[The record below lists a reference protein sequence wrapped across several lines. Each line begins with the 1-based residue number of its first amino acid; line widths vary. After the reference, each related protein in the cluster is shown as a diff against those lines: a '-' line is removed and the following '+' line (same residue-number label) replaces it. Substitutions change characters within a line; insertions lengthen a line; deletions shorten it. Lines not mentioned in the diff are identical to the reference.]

1 MQTTLSVA
9 LDLLAAAAAPDGTR
23 RAFHLDT
30 IAVSATG
37 TAHPGNGPRSPEN
50 AAVPQILELL
60 SHCLSPTTPGSG
72 SPTLAAELPHLVTGM
87 FRTVFEFASPD
98 SDQPYPTAALLYER
112 ITRAGDRSLEPGWRA
127 RAKERLAKD
136 VERCRGEA
144 PAPTKRQAMPTS
156 ASPGAPA
163 SSAPSHQDPSR
174 SRAVFKSSFRR
185 RSRIGWSRSGRP

>member
-72 SPTLAAELPHLVTGM
+72 SPTLAAELPTSSPACSAPSSSSPRPTPTSRIRPPRCSM
-87 FRTVFEFASPD
+87 NASPA
-98 SDQPYPTAALLYER
+98 PATAPSNP
-112 ITRAGDRSLEPGWRA
+112 AG
-127 RAKERLAKD
+127 
-136 VERCRGEA
+136 A
-144 PAPTKRQAMPTS
+144 PAPRN
-156 ASPGAPA
+156 
-163 SSAPSHQDPSR
+163 D
-174 SRAVFKSSFRR
+174 
-185 RSRIGWSRSGRP
+185 